1 MLIETLIAVKGPAS
15 TMELWKQSGT
25 GMKFKDAFEKVY
37 GISFDKALPTI
48 SKAIALQ
55 LGRS

>member
-1 MLIETLIAVKGPAS
+1 MLIEVLTAVKGPAS
-15 TMELWKQSGT
+15 TMELWKQCGS

-37 GISFDKALPTI
+37 GMSFDKALPKI

>member
-1 MLIETLIAVKGPAS
+1 MLIETLTSIKGPGS
-15 TMELWKQSGT
+15 TMELWKQCGA
-25 GMKFKDAFEKVY
+25 GMSFKDAFEKVY
-37 GISFDKALPTI
+37 GTPFDKALPAI